1 MIERYCRTLGG
12 GVLKREFLR
21 TAAAFGVLVLLGF
34 LGALVFPDIARE
46 AFLRFTD
53 QLSELGLTDDVPQNE
68 MMATLFFNNVTASLL
83 SMLYGLIPFLPLSA
97 LALGT
102 NALLLGVFA
111 AIYQQQGLGLGAYL
125 VGILPHGVFELT
137 ALLLSCTMGLLL
149 CRTGSDRI
157 RKRDGAA
164 PFFPRVL
171 DCLRVFLFIAVP
183 LLAAAAL
190 VEAYVTPALLAA
202 VM

>member
-1 MIERYCRTLGG
+1 MIDRYCPTLSRSL
-12 GVLKREFLR
+12 LKHEFLS

-34 LGALVFPDIARE
+34 VSALLFP
-46 AFLRFTD
+46 AFAQETFSSFTEKIE
-53 QLSELGLTDDVPQNE
+53 QLGLSGDVPQDQ
-68 MMATLFFNNVTASLL
+68 MLATLFFNNVTASLL

-111 AIYQQQGLGLGAYL
+111 AIYQQQGIGLGAYL
-125 VGILPHGVFELT
+125 VGVLPHGVFELS
-137 ALLLSCTMGLLL
+137 ALILSCALGLLL
-149 CRTGSDRI
+149 CRTGSDCI

-171 DCLRVFLFIAVP
+171 DCLRVFLFAVVP
-183 LLAAAAL
+183 LLIIAAL
-190 VEAYVTPALLAA
+190 VEAYITPLLLNA